1 MCATEFCPEVV
12 KLAIVNNV
20 DTVLNDAVVST
31 PDVLDTGVDTPVCVT
46 KFCPEV
52 VKFTLVNKVDVTEDI
67 NEWCDDRSTVIVG
80 ASVEIA
86 VSIID
91 SKNKANKDS

>member
-12 KLAIVNNV
+12 KLTIVNNV
-20 DTVLNDAVVST
+20 DSVLNDAVVSIA
-31 PDVLDTGVDTPVCVT
+31 DVLDTGVDTPVYVT

-52 VKFTLVNKVDVTEDI
+52 VKFTVVNKVDITEAI
-67 NEWCDDRSTVIVG
+67 NEWCDDRSAVIVG
-80 ASVEIA
+80 ANVEIA

-91 SKNKANKDS
+91 SKNKATKDS